1 MAQEIAYVNTMK
13 FEAGASSLSRKRKI
27 SATIII
33 IMTIL
38 ALLVLLL
45 ATSLIAMALLYS
57 QKEKKL
63 QEIEGVM
70 EKIRTSLWLSNIS
83 LSPAE
88 ASESVQLLQNISEAF
103 SKIQTRLGNVSASKT
118 AVQNRHRDLL
128 ALLSKGWRF
137 YNGNAYFLSQEAK
150 PWKEAEDT
158 CRAQEAHLVSITSK
172 EEMEYLAREARKQP
186 FWIGLSDQN
195 TEGVWTWVDSTKY
208 DEKLSFWGPRQPDN
222 WHGAPQHKEDCVH
235 VTTHWNDVSCTYNYK
250 WFCKKVLS

>member
-1 MAQEIAYVNTMK
+1 MAQEIAYVNTTK
-13 FEAGASSLSRKRKI
+13 FEAGASSPSRKRDI
-27 SATIII
+27 STIT
-33 IMTIL
+33 IMALL
-38 ALLVLLL
+38 ALLLLLL

-88 ASESVQLLQNISEAF
+88 ASESVQLLQNISKAF
-103 SKIQTRLGNVSASKT
+103 SKIQTRLGNISASKT

-137 YNGNAYFLSQEAK
+137 YNGSTYFLSQEAK

-158 CRAQEAHLVSITSK
+158 CRAQGAHLVSITSK

-195 TEGVWTWVDSTKY
+195 TEGVWTWVDGTKY
-208 DEKLSFWGPRQPDN
+208 NEKLSFWAPGQPDN

-235 VTTHWNDVSCTYNYK
+235 FTTRWNDISCTYNYK
-250 WFCKKVLS
+250 WFCKKVFS